1 MAAQASTSAGAH
13 PGFLDLALDPRLQRA
28 LAKRGFAK
36 PSTVQAACVPEALAG
51 RDIVAR
57 ARTGSG
63 KTLAYLLPA
72 LHRVL
77 SSEEVV
83 GNFKAI
89 VLVPTRELCEQVG
102 VELVA
107 MQCHSRLLQA
117 KPCES
122 WHAMALNSTMWHQP
136 CGSTQGESPCACHC
150 QQHAVLCTPL
160 HPPHLPACMH
170 HAGQARST
178 DHYGALWHRNSGQPW

>member
-1 MAAQASTSAGAH
+1 MPSAQLLPSQPFTMAAQASTSAGAQT
-13 PGFLDLALDPRLQRA
+13 GFLDLALDPRLQRA

-36 PSTVQAACVPEALAG
+36 PSAVQAACVPEALAG

-83 GNFKAI
+83 GSFKAI

-102 VELVA
+102 VGLVP
-107 MQCHSRLLQA
+107 MQRTAWAGACCRQS
-117 KPCES
+117 
-122 WHAMALNSTMWHQP
+122 HASHGM
-136 CGSTQGESPCACHC
+136 
-150 QQHAVLCTPL
+150 
-160 HPPHLPACMH
+160 
-170 HAGQARST
+170 
-178 DHYGALWHRNSGQPW
+178 PWP